1 MSMLGMGRNW
11 GQPYHPPNLKVNRY
25 YHSRIGNRT
34 HVEAPPR
41 QKTTVMNFSYFF
53 PSQSNQ
59 LLIIC
64 GVVFVNLPY
73 HSQIRTSALWGRSC
87 RDILGEFYPHHK
99 PLVLCIF
106 VTSTLRSPLDFHG
119 FTHNYQ

>member
-1 MSMLGMGRNW
+1 MSMLGMGRNG

-53 PSQSNQ
+53 PNQSNQ

-64 GVVFVNLPY
+64 GVVLEIYPIIPKSELRHFGDDRAVISLVSSIP
-73 HSQIRTSALWGRSC
+73 ITSPWFCVFL
-87 RDILGEFYPHHK
+87 
-99 PLVLCIF
+99 
-106 VTSTLRSPLDFHG
+106 
-119 FTHNYQ
+119 